1 MKKYNLIL
9 LLGLFIFCS
18 CDSFLDREP
27 LNSPSDDNFPSSA
40 REMEMALTGC
50 YTPLWLDHES
60 MTFFLALDCVTDMS
74 YDRNANGIQPLA
86 QGAADAS
93 NYLVKNY
100 WANFYSGIA
109 RCNFLINNLGRVTD
123 ADEKTKT
130 TVEGEARFL
139 RAVYYSYLTE
149 LFGDVP
155 LIKEN
160 LTLDNSQLPRT
171 PKAQVVDFI
180 LEDLTL
186 AANCLP
192 EENKPA
198 SGHASFVSAM
208 ALKARVALYNE
219 RWDVAIAAA
228 QEVMKL
234 ENKEVKIEDDYSK
247 LFTYDGED
255 SKEIIFS
262 VQYLVDVK
270 EHALYR
276 LFGSRNGKAFTNKKP
291 PYQLA
296 DSWECIDGLP
306 IDKSPLFNPK
316 DPYKNRDPR
325 LGYTIAV
332 PGSQFLGFQF
342 ETHGDSLKCWR
353 YDDAGKPV
361 ERVDNLEATHPYAT
375 FTGLCWRK
383 YCNLVDKS
391 AMTKCA
397 ENTIMIRYPEVLL
410 TYAEAKIRAGQIDQ
424 SVYDAINKV
433 RQRLSVN
440 MPKVEDTD
448 PVKLLHRVYKERK
461 CEFAGEGLR
470 LFDIRRWKIA
480 EKVMNQ
486 PVLGR
491 MKKSYP
497 TEAPEVD
504 EYGNAFYKAEYIA
517 KEGESSDFKLR
528 LVETRKFDPER
539 DYLWPIPDIDR
550 QTNPNLSQNPRY

>member
-1 MKKYNLIL
+1 M
-9 LLGLFIFCS
+9 
-18 CDSFLDREP
+18 
-27 LNSPSDDNFPSSA
+27 
-40 REMEMALTGC
+40 
-50 YTPLWLDHES
+50 
-60 MTFFLALDCVTDMS
+60 
-74 YDRNANGIQPLA
+74 
-86 QGAADAS
+86 
-93 NYLVKNY
+93 
-100 WANFYSGIA
+100 
-109 RCNFLINNLGRVTD
+109 
-123 ADEKTKT
+123 
-130 TVEGEARFL
+130 
-139 RAVYYSYLTE
+139 
-149 LFGDVP
+149 
-155 LIKEN
+155 
-160 LTLDNSQLPRT
+160 
-171 PKAQVVDFI
+171 
-180 LEDLTL
+180 
-186 AANCLP
+186 
-192 EENKPA
+192 
-198 SGHASFVSAM
+198 
-208 ALKARVALYNE
+208 
-219 RWDVAIAAA
+219 
-228 QEVMKL
+228 
-234 ENKEVKIEDDYSK
+234 
-247 LFTYDGED
+247 
-255 SKEIIFS
+255 
-262 VQYLVDVK
+262 
-270 EHALYR
+270 
-276 LFGSRNGKAFTNKKP
+276 
-291 PYQLA
+291 
-296 DSWECIDGLP
+296 
-306 IDKSPLFNPK
+306 
-316 DPYKNRDPR
+316 
-325 LGYTIAV
+325 GYTIAV

-383 YCNLVDKS
+383 YCNLEDKS

-433 RQRLSVN
+433 RQRPSVN